1 MPYREFLA
9 RIRRFFDGP
18 SEHLDLIAD
27 ALAKG
32 QLQKPVKPMSDY
44 ELAQAIREFR
54 NTPASPTAID
64 KLRSKLTDKD
74 RDGR

>member
-1 MPYREFLA
+1 MPYREFLE

-32 QLQKPVKPMSDY
+32 RLQQPIKPMSDQ

-54 NTPASPTAID
+54 NAPPSPHALDELGAHLSKD
-64 KLRSKLTDKD
+64 KT
-74 RDGR
+74 

>member
-1 MPYREFLA
+1 LPYREFLA

-32 QLQKPVKPMSDY
+32 QLQQPATPMSDY

-54 NTPASPTAID
+54 NVPASPIAID
-64 KLRSKLTDKD
+64 RLGAKLSTDKD
-74 RDGR
+74 